1 MSGPIADEK
10 YDAAQREFRAA
21 ATAMEKLANRVIER
35 LIRQGYASRSDVVHL
50 LPEVEKHS
58 RVQRMRST
66 TVTPDEI
73 KRATNLDLA
82 TRLRLKREGKLS

>member
-35 LIRQGYASRSDVVHL
+35 LIRQGYASRSDV
-50 LPEVEKHS
+50 EKL
-58 RVQRMRST
+58 RAGDRRARAALAALECLGRMGNLSALQELAGGSIT
-66 TVTPDEI
+66 TGT
-73 KRATNLDLA
+73 
-82 TRLRLKREGKLS
+82 EGR